1 MAWIPYTTT
10 DEINYIDGL
19 ARKNPAGAVKYCQ
32 MVLRTDRRWDPS
44 VDVDAVRAHC
54 LKVIQML
61 ELEAH
66 IGDGPHL

>member
-1 MAWIPYTTT
+1 MAWIKYTTT
-10 DEINYIDGL
+10 DEIAYIDGL

-61 ELEAH
+61 ELE
-66 IGDGPHL
+66 GPHR